1 MNALNEYLETISE
14 KRVAPTV
21 DRDDSSAHETIGFY
35 PDQMNR
41 SMPFEKFKKRALWIG
56 WREETRRGRKTKV
69 PVSVR
74 AGICGSSTNPDTW
87 GSLSRAKRCAG
98 GKIGIILGRHDDGL
112 HLAGIDIDNCRDPE
126 TGILTA
132 EAKGV
137 LTEIPTYA
145 EVSPSGTGIKLFFET
160 DPKDAKRIDALLDGK
175 SRKSFSRGEHEE
187 IALDVAAR
195 FYAVTG
201 EAYDRTPVE
210 RIRFA
215 ELEWLIT
222 EAGPEYQGKP
232 RDHSRSGRAF
242 RLASRLKR
250 QGKDFS
256 DFEAEL
262 AKDAELA
269 EWAKDARQVQRAW
282 DRTDSL
288 QRTKQGEPLS
298 NLANA
303 ITLITDYDEIGY
315 DEMSGRLVFKRDR
328 REVTDEDVTRLT
340 ERLQRDGLKSI
351 AITNVYAAVA
361 AVAKA
366 NGFHPI
372 RDHLRSLTWD
382 RKSRLTSWLSE
393 YMGAPDTPYTSTIGR
408 LIILQ
413 MVARVMEPG
422 CKADHMPVFEGKQ
435 GIGKSTACRILA
447 GNAYFSDSMPSIDRE
462 KDAMSHLRGMWV
474 VEWSELASFRKS
486 AREDIKKFLSK
497 TTDRF
502 RPAYGRSEIEVPRQC
517 IFIGTTNESEYLKD
531 STGDRR
537 FWPITCGD
545 IATKA
550 LERDRNQLFAE
561 AVVAYD
567 EREPWWPDQEFERR
581 FVQPEQAARYE
592 EDPWAKQVGD
602 YLEGKS
608 RVTASEV
615 ASLALQLPASQAT
628 QLVKRRITD
637 IIRTLAWESTKSN
650 GQRIWVPVRKR
661 KGRNRVGGV
670 TSE

>member
-1 MNALNEYLETISE
+1 
-14 KRVAPTV
+14 
-21 DRDDSSAHETIGFY
+21 
-35 PDQMNR
+35 
-41 SMPFEKFKKRALWIG
+41 
-56 WREETRRGRKTKV
+56 
-69 PVSVR
+69 
-74 AGICGSSTNPDTW
+74 
-87 GSLSRAKRCAG
+87 
-98 GKIGIILGRHDDGL
+98 
-112 HLAGIDIDNCRDPE
+112 
-126 TGILTA
+126 
-132 EAKGV
+132 
-137 LTEIPTYA
+137 
-145 EVSPSGTGIKLFFET
+145 
-160 DPKDAKRIDALLDGK
+160 
-175 SRKSFSRGEHEE
+175 
-187 IALDVAAR
+187 
-195 FYAVTG
+195 
-201 EAYDRTPVE
+201 
-210 RIRFA
+210 
-215 ELEWLIT
+215 
-222 EAGPEYQGKP
+222 
-232 RDHSRSGRAF
+232 
-242 RLASRLKR
+242 
-250 QGKDFS
+250 
-256 DFEAEL
+256 
-262 AKDAELA
+262 
-269 EWAKDARQVQRAW
+269 
-282 DRTDSL
+282 
-288 QRTKQGEPLS
+288 
-298 NLANA
+298 
-303 ITLITDYDEIGY
+303 
-315 DEMSGRLVFKRDR
+315 
-328 REVTDEDVTRLT
+328 
-340 ERLQRDGLKSI
+340 
-351 AITNVYAAVA
+351 
-361 AVAKA
+361 
-366 NGFHPI
+366 
-372 RDHLRSLTWD
+372 
-382 RKSRLTSWLSE
+382 
-393 YMGAPDTPYTSTIGR
+393 
-408 LIILQ
+408 
-413 MVARVMEPG
+413 
-422 CKADHMPVFEGKQ
+422 
-435 GIGKSTACRILA
+435 
-447 GNAYFSDSMPSIDRE
+447 
-462 KDAMSHLRGMWV
+462 MSHLRGMWV